1 MKSIPEETWYMNLS
15 NSMDVTWHDEDDELL
30 EDEHD
35 SGGFVEVVKIEAAWE
50 EWSEDVGDDG
60 AVGWCRGE
68 DDVDDVCGMTWE
80 VDESIGEGLEE
91 FTVCCLTHK
100 HVLGLMSRRILRS
113 FPLSTKSRIK

>member
-50 EWSEDVGDDG
+50 DVGDDG
-60 AVGWCRGE
+60 AVGWCTGE

-91 FTVCCLTHK
+91 FTACCLTHK